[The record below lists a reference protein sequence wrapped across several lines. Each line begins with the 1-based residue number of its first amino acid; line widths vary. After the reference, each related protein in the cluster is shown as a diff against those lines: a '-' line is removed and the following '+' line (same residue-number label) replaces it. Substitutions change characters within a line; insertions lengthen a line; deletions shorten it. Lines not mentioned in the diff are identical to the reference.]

1 MKKLL
6 VLAVVAVMFFAAGC
20 RERTVYIDGP
30 AVDSLMDSLTITAR
44 PDDGDITFII
54 EGIPDSLPPGFNGV
68 NIYLDTTDISA
79 DSGQNIES
87 EPIHTFIRDGEHT
100 HTTLTNGVAYY
111 YAGRADLTD
120 DTVSTLGFG
129 GRFYPRPWGAGSYLG
144 YDPGSGDIDSAQG
157 NALYFNRTTGDAEQR
172 DYADTADFYFALDGT
187 DFVLACKDTTGAAGV
202 AASGYGEEEWL
213 DTLTQQ
219 APEKYET
226 SVPLELGKIYH
237 FKTHDA
243 YYGKLMINTV
253 DIPNLEIEIIYAFQT
268 ADSVKNY

>member
-6 VLAVVAVMFFAAGC
+6 VLAVVAMMFFAAGC

-30 AVDSLMDSLTITAR
+30 AVDSLMDSLTITAE
-44 PDDGDITFII
+44 PGDTSIRFVIQ
-54 EGIPDSLPPGFNGV
+54 GIPDSLPPGFNGV

-87 EPIHTFIRDGEHT
+87 EPIHTFISDGEHT
-100 HTTLTNGVAYY
+100 HTTLTNGQVYY
-111 YAGRADLTD
+111 YAGRADLTE

-129 GRFYPRPWGAGSYLG
+129 GRFYPRPWGEGSYLG
-144 YDPGSGDIDSAQG
+144 YNPGQDSLDSAQC
-157 NALYFNRTTGDAEQR
+157 LFFNRETGDATQNPYTHT
-172 DYADTADFYFALDGT
+172 DGDLYFELEGT
-187 DFVLACKDTTGAAGV
+187 QIVMKPKDTTGAAGV
-202 AASGYGEEEWL
+202 ASSGYGEDKWL

-253 DIPNLEIEIIYAFQT
+253 DTLNLEVKIIYAFQT